1 MNNSY
6 ISKNTAV
13 RDQFRE
19 RCEKKLAKLDKFF
32 GDDAKAAVTVSTQN
46 GNETVEVM
54 ITSGG
59 MFFRAEKTTSDRA
72 DSLEAVVDALTKQ
85 IVRNKTKLERKFQ
98 SGRFQPS
105 IDENVQPDDYGVLR
119 TKRFHVNQMDVQE
132 AILEMNMLGHSF
144 FMFRDPETGEINVV
158 YRRKDDSYGLLIPEG
173 Q

>member
-1 MNNSY
+1 
-6 ISKNTAV
+6 
-13 RDQFRE
+13 
-19 RCEKKLAKLDKFF
+19 
-32 GDDAKAAVTVSTQN
+32 
-46 GNETVEVM
+46 M

-105 IDENVQPDDYGVLR
+105 IDENVQPEDYGVVR

-132 AILEMNMLGHSF
+132 AILEMNMLGHSLIISPYPDT
-144 FMFRDPETGEINVV
+144 REIIVV
-158 YRRKDDSYGLLIPEG
+158 
-173 Q
+173 